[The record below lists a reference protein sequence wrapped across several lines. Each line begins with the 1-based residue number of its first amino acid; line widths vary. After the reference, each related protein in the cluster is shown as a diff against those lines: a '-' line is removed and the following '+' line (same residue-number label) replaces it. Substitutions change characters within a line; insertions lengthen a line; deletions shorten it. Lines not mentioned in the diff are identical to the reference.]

1 MNYGEVQGPINKE
14 PDEKLDPSGK
24 SANLSTASTGIRRL
38 YVVDSNNFIIVVFNI
53 QIDDFICSIANFFLS
68 NDNNNNNNNNSNLN
82 TDNCCIYAN
91 ATCKCF
97 DSSTSLKT
105 EFSTTFS
112 NNSDSLNIENNSKF
126 SNDKSS
132 CSLGDSINNNKL
144 VDECKSSSCNESTPQ
159 THTVSSSSSTF
170 SFPILS
176 SNLNNKYIYL
186 FILLLNII
194 YILMC
199 FNVNKLF
206 ICFVKLIYH
215 FIKWD
220 SCYLIVYLLLLS
232 LPIINLFQFKITTSM
247 RRLKKTRMKKNEKFK
262 NINKF
267 IHSS

>member
-1 MNYGEVQGPINKE
+1 MNYGEVQGPINRE

-24 SANLSTASTGIRRL
+24 STNNLSTASTGIRRL

-68 NDNNNNNNNNSNLN
+68 IDNNNNNELNN
-82 TDNCCIYAN
+82 DNCCIYPN

-97 DSSTSLKT
+97 DSSISLKT

-112 NNSDSLNIENNSKF
+112 NNSTSVNNENNSKF
-126 SNDKSS
+126 SNDNFSNKSS
-132 CSLGDSINNNKL
+132 CLLADKL
-144 VDECKSSSCNESTPQ
+144 VDEQNTCSEVNSHS
-159 THTVSSSSSTF
+159 HTVSSSSNTISSHPTF
-170 SFPILS
+170 SL
-176 SNLNNKYIYL
+176 NLNKHIYL
-186 FILLLNII
+186 FVLLLNII
-194 YILMC
+194 YLLMC
-199 FNVNKLF
+199 FNINKFF

-232 LPIINLFQFKITTSM
+232 LPIINLFQFKITTSI
-247 RRLKKTRMKKNEKFK
+247 RRLKKTRMRKNEKFK